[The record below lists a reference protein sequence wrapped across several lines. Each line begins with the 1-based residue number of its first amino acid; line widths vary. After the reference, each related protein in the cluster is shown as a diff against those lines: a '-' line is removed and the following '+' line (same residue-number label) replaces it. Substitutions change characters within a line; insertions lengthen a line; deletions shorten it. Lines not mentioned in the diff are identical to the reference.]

1 MTDND
6 GGNGGQQQ
14 QQMTTAAEDDGTQD
28 WAANYEGEGGEWV
41 ANNNGIRAHRAESMK
56 KYRN

>member
-56 KYRN
+56 K